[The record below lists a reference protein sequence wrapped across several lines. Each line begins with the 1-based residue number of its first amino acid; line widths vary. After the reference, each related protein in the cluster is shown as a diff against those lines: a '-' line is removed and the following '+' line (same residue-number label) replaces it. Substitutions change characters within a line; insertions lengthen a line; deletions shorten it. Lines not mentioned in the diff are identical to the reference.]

1 MQPIS
6 YFLLALLIFILVV
19 ATLILYDRLKRSRNA
34 DEGGTIKEKEQRLF
48 KLYQNLEDMILS
60 IEEYVDETK
69 EDLARERDTLRREQE
84 NLYGLLEQQVPY
96 SSVKEKETAALNRQD
111 INAGA
116 PLGAPLGAPS
126 GSPLPV
132 TKKNEWKQTTVHAAS
147 DVNEKMPD
155 KGNIM
160 EPRKKQNNKVEDVRR
175 LCREGLQEE
184 AIAKE
189 LGLSRGEVSLIVGM
203 LNN

>member
-6 YFLLALLIFILVV
+6 YFLLALLVFILVV

-84 NLYGLLEQQVPY
+84 IFYGLLEQQAPFLAAAG
-96 SSVKEKETAALNRQD
+96 KDAAALNRQD
-111 INAGA
+111 VNGA
-116 PLGAPLGAPS
+116 PP
-126 GSPLPV
+126 GSPLGSPPPV
-132 TKKNEWKQTTVHAAS
+132 AVFEKTKKNEWKQTTAPSVK
-147 DVNEKMPD
+147 EKTPD
-155 KGNIM
+155 KANTM
-160 EPRKKQNNKVEDVRR
+160 ETKRKQNTKVEDVRR

-184 AIAKE
+184 AIAKL

-203 LNN
+203 LND